1 MQNFNDKNMI
11 HKLDIYADVHDLCIE
26 LFLCYTER
34 TSKFW
39 PKFDFDFA
47 VLAMT

>member
-1 MQNFNDKNMI
+1 MI
-11 HKLDIYADVHDLCIE
+11 HKLDIYADVRDLCIE
-26 LFLCYTER
+26 LFLCNTER
-34 TSKFW
+34 TSRSFW